1 MMEKLNETELSPES
15 KQLLEKD
22 NNATSYLESVKGI
35 IAVFSVVILNT
46 VSASCVQLLERRI
59 PDFELNTFRSVV
71 PLIFLSIGLIVMR
84 RWPRI
89 DRSEIGLTIL
99 CSVLGSSSKMG
110 ELVAVTFLPA
120 AAVSCLFSTSAITS
134 GLCLFALL
142 LKETITVKKIL
153 LAVVCIC
160 GAILVVQPWMEF
172 RMSDDDFV
180 DRRNLSVHGTKQF
193 LANLTGYVNN
203 TADFS
208 FETSYVHQEF
218 TVSGITTSFERST
231 VNLTKES
238 IGSGLVSE
246 IVGYT
251 VAILGGILLSTEV
264 VIVKRNPYITQHI
277 VEFLYWGWIA
287 RTAVSLILMLI
298 IETPVL
304 PSNWFDITMVA
315 IHCVTGTV
323 IWPLFIY
330 QTKTIAG
337 NTASLIMSTQVVFML
352 IAQYTVLSS
361 ILPGHRNWIEVVG
374 VIVALLGS
382 SLSSLSEIL
391 ADTKLAYCSA
401 DK

>member
-1 MMEKLNETELSPES
+1 MMKKLNETEFSPES

-22 NNATSYLESVKGI
+22 NNAASYLESVKGI

-46 VSASCVQLLERRI
+46 ISASCVQLLGRRI

-71 PLIFLSIGLIVMR
+71 PLIFLSIGLIMMR

-99 CSVLGSSSKMG
+99 CSLLGSSSKMG

-134 GLCLFALL
+134 GLCLFAVL
-142 LKETITVKKIL
+142 LKETITVKKVL

-180 DRRNLSVHGTKQF
+180 DRRNLSVHGTKHF
-193 LANLTGYVNN
+193 LPNLTGYVNN
-203 TADFS
+203 TADLS
-208 FETSYVHQEF
+208 YETSYVHQEF
-218 TVSGITTSFERST
+218 NVSVISTSFETST
-231 VNLTKES
+231 VNFIKGP
-238 IGSGLVSE
+238 IGTGLVSK
-246 IVGYT
+246 IVGYSAAVT
-251 VAILGGILLSTEV
+251 GGILLSTEV
-264 VIVKRNPYITQHI
+264 VIVKRNPFITQHI
-277 VEFLYWGWIA
+277 VEFLYWGWSA
-287 RTAVSLILMLI
+287 RTAVSLILIFI
-298 IETPVL
+298 IETPML
-304 PSNWFDITMVA
+304 PSNWFDITMVT
-315 IHCVTGTV
+315 IHCVSGTA

-352 IAQYTVLSS
+352 VSQYTVLSS
-361 ILPGHRNWIEVVG
+361 ILPGHRNWMEVVEDMG
-374 VIVALLGS
+374 K
-382 SLSSLSEIL
+382 
-391 ADTKLAYCSA
+391 KLYDIESA
-401 DK
+401 KNNHKIERP

>member
-1 MMEKLNETELSPES
+1 MEELNETELSPES

-22 NNATSYLESVKGI
+22 NNSKSYLESVKGI

-46 VSASCVQLLERRI
+46 ISASCVQLLGRRI

-99 CSVLGSSSKMG
+99 CSLLGSSSKMG

-142 LKETITVKKIL
+142 LKETITVKKVL
-153 LAVVCIC
+153 LAVVCIG
-160 GAILVVQPWMEF
+160 GAVLVVQPWMEF

-180 DRRNLSVHGTKQF
+180 GRRNLSVHGTKQL
-193 LANLTGYVNN
+193 LANLIGYDNN

-208 FETSYVHQEF
+208 FETSYAHRKF
-218 TVSGITTSFERST
+218 NLSGITTSLETST
-231 VNLTKES
+231 VNFIKGS
-238 IGSGLVSE
+238 IGTGLVSE

-277 VEFLYWGWIA
+277 VEFLYWGWSA
-287 RTAVSLILMLI
+287 RTVVSLILMLI

-315 IHCVTGTV
+315 IHCVTGTA

-352 IAQYTVLSS
+352 ISQYTVLSS
-361 ILPGHRNWIEVVG
+361 ILPGHRNWMEVVG

-391 ADTKLAYCSA
+391 ADTGLSYCLA

>member
-1 MMEKLNETELSPES
+1 MMEKLKETELSPES

-22 NNATSYLESVKGI
+22 NNAKSYLESLKGI

-46 VSASCVQLLERRI
+46 ISASCVQLLGRRI
-59 PDFELNTFRSVV
+59 PDFELNTFRSAV
-71 PLIFLSIGLIVMR
+71 PLIFLSIGLITMR

-99 CSVLGSSSKMG
+99 CSLLGSSSKMG

-142 LKETITVKKIL
+142 LKETITVKKVL

-160 GAILVVQPWMEF
+160 GAVLVVQPWMEF

-180 DRRNLSVHGTKQF
+180 DRRNLSVHGTKQL
-193 LANLTGYVNN
+193 LANLIVYDNN

-208 FETSYVHQEF
+208 FETSYAHRKF
-218 TVSGITTSFERST
+218 NLSGITTSFETST
-231 VNLTKES
+231 VNFTKES
-238 IGSGLVSE
+238 IGTGLVSE

-277 VEFLYWGWIA
+277 VEFLYWGLSA
-287 RTAVSLILMLI
+287 RTVVSLILMLI

-304 PSNWFDITMVA
+304 PSNWFDITMVT
-315 IHCVTGTV
+315 IHCVTGTA

-330 QTKTIAG
+330 QTKTVAG
-337 NTASLIMSTQVVFML
+337 NTASLIRSTQVVFML
-352 IAQYTVLSS
+352 ISQYTVLSS
-361 ILPGHRNWIEVVG
+361 ILPGHRNWMEVVG
-374 VIVALLGS
+374 VIVALLRS
-382 SLSSLSEIL
+382 SLSFLSEIL